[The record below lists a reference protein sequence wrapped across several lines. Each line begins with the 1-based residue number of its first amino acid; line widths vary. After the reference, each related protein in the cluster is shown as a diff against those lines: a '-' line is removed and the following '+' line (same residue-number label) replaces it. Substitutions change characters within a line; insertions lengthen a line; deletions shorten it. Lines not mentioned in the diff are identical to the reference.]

1 MAKNKKKKISKIAKK
16 EESFVE
22 QHNRIM
28 DTTKSFMREAK
39 LPIIETLKLQLKSD
53 KFNAQYAYINDYCM
67 VHIKMLEEVY
77 LRGSESLVDSPQD
90 RVDQFMYLVRSGKP
104 LNPEYTQDFDLLP
117 EGHPKRKI

>member
-1 MAKNKKKKISKIAKK
+1 MGKNKKKVSKP
-16 EESFVE
+16 
-22 QHNRIM
+22 
-28 DTTKSFMREAK
+28 KSTILTSEATI
-39 LPIIETLKLQLKSD
+39 LGIKSD
-53 KFNAQYAYINDYCM
+53 KFNAQYTYINGYGVD
-67 VHIKMLEEVY
+67 VQLLEKVY

>member
-1 MAKNKKKKISKIAKK
+1 MAKNKKKISKPVKK
-16 EESFVE
+16 GSSFE
-22 QHNRIM
+22 DNYHLIPGLE
-28 DTTKSFMREAK
+28 KAK

-53 KFNAQYAYINDYCM
+53 KFNAQYSYINDYCM

-77 LRGSESLVDSPQD
+77 LRGSESLIDSPQD

-104 LNPEYTQDFDLLP
+104 LNPEYTQDFDLLL

>member
-1 MAKNKKKKISKIAKK
+1 MAKNKKKKISKIVKI
-16 EESFVE
+16 E
-22 QHNRIM
+22 IP
-28 DTTKSFMREAK
+28 TTEF
-39 LPIIETLKLQLKSD
+39 LVLTLKSD
-53 KFNAQYAYINDYCM
+53 KFNAQYTYINGYGVD
-67 VHIKMLEEVY
+67 VQMLEKVY

>member
-1 MAKNKKKKISKIAKK
+1 MAKNKKKKISKP
-16 EESFVE
+16 
-22 QHNRIM
+22 
-28 DTTKSFMREAK
+28 KSTILASEATI
-39 LPIIETLKLQLKSD
+39 LGIKSD
-53 KFNAQYAYINDYCM
+53 KFNAQYTDINGYGVD
-67 VHIKMLEEVY
+67 ILMLEKVH